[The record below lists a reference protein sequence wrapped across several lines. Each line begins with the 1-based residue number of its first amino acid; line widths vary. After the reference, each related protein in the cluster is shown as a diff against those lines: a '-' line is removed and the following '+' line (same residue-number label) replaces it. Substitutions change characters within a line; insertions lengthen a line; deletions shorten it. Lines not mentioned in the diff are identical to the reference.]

1 MSFTITN
8 IVSRRYIIYPL
19 TKCKRR
25 YSCTYNIKRYM
36 NEEGE
41 RKISLHTAPI
51 FDVEEVMNKE
61 KLLYVI
67 KNIQIVDL
75 KEKNILNNISN
86 LLKKYIN
93 EYTIEEI
100 YTIIHIFCK
109 LKFTKYSLYNN
120 FIKIIMNKKP
130 KIDSRMLTQ
139 ILIDLHKLSS
149 LDINVLT
156 FFTQYYIKKETD
168 QFSLFDLS
176 MILYIFNKYNYNHI
190 ETVDNISKTISQYF
204 LPYIDQDKGVLTTI
218 LLSISTLNLN
228 YQFYLDVMKKHVYKK
243 YEHFEVKYLCNILY
257 SILLRLVN
265 TLHKDDI
272 LNIMLNDIMY
282 ILLNNI
288 NKLKNEELKQLHIS
302 LYYLKDMKEEKYEEA
317 RKIIEKKNIKDTVT
331 TSKIQQQIAKLFK
344 EIGLNVEKEFL
355 IGPYVLDFALKK
367 KKICIEVNGFTH
379 YYNFN
384 GKINAKTTLKYYI
397 LNKLKWKVLTI
408 EYMDWKNKS
417 KEDKIKY
424 LETNVLE
431 KIM

>member
-1 MSFTITN
+1 MNFKISN
-8 IVSRRYIIYPL
+8 ILCRRYIIYPF

-25 YSCTYNIKRYM
+25 YSCNYNIKRYM
-36 NEEGE
+36 NEKDEK
-41 RKISLHTAPI
+41 KISIHKPPI
-51 FDVEEVMNKE
+51 LDVDDVMNKE

-109 LKFTKYSLYNN
+109 LNFTKYSLYNN

-130 KIDSRMLTQ
+130 KINSRMLTQ

-156 FFTQYYIKKETD
+156 FFTQYYIKNETD
-168 QFSLFDLS
+168 RFSLFDLS
-176 MILYIFNKYNYNHI
+176 MILYIFNKYNYNHNEI
-190 ETVDNISKTISQYF
+190 VDNICKTISEYF
-204 LPYIDQDKGVLTTI
+204 LPFIDQDKGVLTTI

-243 YEHFEVKYLCNILY
+243 YEQFEVKYLCNILY

-265 TLHKDDI
+265 TLNNDDI

-282 ILLNNI
+282 ILLNN
-288 NKLKNEELKQLHIS
+288 LHIS
-302 LYYLKDMKEEKYEEA
+302 LYYLKDKEEEKYEEA

-344 EIGLNVEKEFL
+344 EIGLNAEKEFL

-379 YYNFN
+379 YYNFD

-397 LNKLKWKVLTI
+397 LNKLNWKVLTI

-431 KIM
+431 KII

>member
-204 LPYIDQDKGVLTTI
+204 LPYIDQ
-218 LLSISTLNLN
+218 
-228 YQFYLDVMKKHVYKK
+228 
-243 YEHFEVKYLCNILY
+243 VKA
-257 SILLRLVN
+257 
-265 TLHKDDI
+265 
-272 LNIMLNDIMY
+272 
-282 ILLNNI
+282 
-288 NKLKNEELKQLHIS
+288 QL
-302 LYYLKDMKEEKYEEA
+302 
-317 RKIIEKKNIKDTVT
+317 
-331 TSKIQQQIAKLFK
+331 
-344 EIGLNVEKEFL
+344 
-355 IGPYVLDFALKK
+355 
-367 KKICIEVNGFTH
+367 
-379 YYNFN
+379 
-384 GKINAKTTLKYYI
+384 
-397 LNKLKWKVLTI
+397 
-408 EYMDWKNKS
+408 
-417 KEDKIKY
+417 
-424 LETNVLE
+424 
-431 KIM
+431 